1 MQKNHL
7 AQSAAGRNYEPLC
20 KGMQGALPLDLFL
33 SVHNVNSLVSL
44 GRTLQK
50 LVA

>member
-1 MQKNHL
+1 MQ
-7 AQSAAGRNYEPLC
+7 A
-20 KGMQGALPLDLFL
+20 ALPYIDLFL
-33 SVHNVNSLVSL
+33 SVHNVNSLITL